1 MTHIANNSMCA
12 PPSTTLGVETK
23 ATSRG
28 VGKTKLRA
36 TPLPRSGFQS
46 TIGNRKSEM
55 LLARAAQW
63 YLFARGPLAHQE
75 KPRPRARGQRFE
87 EHADGTALA
96 RASLVP
102 QCGSLWKSFQ
112 LVPDVANP
120 KGSRKLAATVPILVS
135 VTVCE
140 LLVVPTPTLPKLSDP
155 GDSCKMILPA
165 PLPVP
170 LSGNLCGLPAALSKM
185 VTAPSLVPGEAG
197 VNVTLIVQ
205 DAPGINEL
213 GQLLPS

>member
-1 MTHIANNSMCA
+1 MCA

-102 QCGSLWKSFQ
+102 QCGSLWKSRQ
-112 LVPDVANP
+112 SVPEVAKP

-140 LLVVPTPTLPKLSDP
+140 ALVAPTVTLPKLSEA
-155 GDSCKMILPA
+155 GDNCKMMLPV

-170 LSGNLCGLPAALSKM
+170 LRSSLCGLPVALSKM
-185 VTAPSLVPGEAG
+185 VTALDFTPVEVG
-197 VNVTLIVQ
+197 VKIALIVHE
-205 DAPGINEL
+205 A
-213 GQLLPS
+213 